1 VSPAGA
7 QADPIAAAAAGLRA
21 VPPPGALVGDADDAL
36 MGRVAAGDG
45 LAWRDIMD
53 RHASAILG
61 HAWYMLGDRAEAED
75 VVQET
80 FVRLM
85 AKARAWQSG
94 GAKLRTWL
102 YRVAINL
109 CIDRRRARR
118 TVPLD
123 GIPEMPD
130 PASDEGLRSRDIDRT
145 RSVRRA
151 LAELPDRQRVALTLV
166 HFEGLS
172 NIEAAAALEVSV
184 DALESLLARGRRTLR
199 ESLAAD
205 KDDLLGEA

>member
-1 VSPAGA
+1 
-7 QADPIAAAAAGLRA
+7 
-21 VPPPGALVGDADDAL
+21 
-36 MGRVAAGDG
+36 
-45 LAWRDIMD
+45 
-53 RHASAILG
+53 
-61 HAWYMLGDRAEAED
+61 
-75 VVQET
+75 
-80 FVRLM
+80 
-85 AKARAWQSG
+85 
-94 GAKLRTWL
+94 
-102 YRVAINL
+102 
-109 CIDRRRARR
+109 
-118 TVPLD
+118 
-123 GIPEMPD
+123 MPD